1 MSETIKLFHCSIFPN
16 LFYAVKT
23 SLVINALIVF
33 GTFQAFFIAFILLK
47 SNRTLF
53 KSLFATLLVVEG
65 IILMERLLVETQIIR
80 DLPHLLGIAYPIS
93 FLKPPL
99 ILLMTSSIVVQNF
112 RLLRK
117 HLWHLSGFAFIGL
130 LNIPFYFLSGS
141 EKLAT
146 VETFMNQIPSYS
158 SFMFYFYLSFF
169 AYIGIYV
176 YLSIKKLRIY
186 HHQISNNDLVN
197 WLYKVLL
204 GYSLFL
210 ILHLIYH
217 LIQPIGKY
225 NFALFNQ
232 LSMLAMTFIIQSIAY
247 KIFDKSTIFKN
258 KTQILSNTSD
268 RLEYKKIIINKL
280 VNDKAYLDDSLSLL
294 SFSNSV
300 NISSSI
306 VSEII
311 NQTFNCSFKRL
322 INKYRLAEA
331 KSIIENK
338 KDDKIKLIDVAF
350 DSGFNNKVS
359 FYRAFKELEGISPSS
374 YLEKV
379 KKHKK

>member
-1 MSETIKLFHCSIFPN
+1 M
-16 LFYAVKT
+16 KT

-53 KSLFATLLVVEG
+53 KSLFAALLVVEG

-112 RLLRK
+112 RLLHK

-186 HHQISNNDLVN
+186 HLQISNNDLVN

-268 RLEYKKIIINKL
+268 RLEYKNIIINKL

-306 VSEII
+306 VSEVI